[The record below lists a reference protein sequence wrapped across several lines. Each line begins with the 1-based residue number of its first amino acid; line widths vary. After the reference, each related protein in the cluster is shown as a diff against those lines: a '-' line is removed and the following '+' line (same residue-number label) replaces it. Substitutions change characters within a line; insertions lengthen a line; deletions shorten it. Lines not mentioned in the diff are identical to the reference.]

1 MDNKL
6 KVSIVA
12 ALADDY
18 AIGYKG
24 KLPWNLPADMKH
36 FSVDNRWYG
45 DYG

>member
-18 AIGYKG
+18 AIGYKENFPEFAG
-24 KLPWNLPADMKH
+24 
-36 FSVDNRWYG
+36 
-45 DYG
+45 